1 MDCVSEHISLNT
13 LAELFVNGYLLYIVI
28 RIYRIYMSMETPR
41 RDMNKNIKWQSTLVN
56 MCTLYQSLAMMILY
70 DGRITNFSFQ
80 EQLFQSQTQCLYIG
94 ISYPL
99 HLYNVFELMIKI
111 L

>member
-1 MDCVSEHISLNT
+1 
-13 LAELFVNGYLLYIVI
+13 
-28 RIYRIYMSMETPR
+28 
-41 RDMNKNIKWQSTLVN
+41 MNKNIKWQSTLVN
-56 MCTLYQSLAMMILY
+56 MCTSYQFLAMMILY
-70 DGRITNFSFQ
+70 DSRMTDVFFTQ
-80 EQLFQSQTQCLYIG
+80 EQLFHSQTQCLYIG